1 MIAGHLQEK
10 KGLYYMV
17 LSYKDKSGKRISKW
31 LPTGLPV
38 KGNKKR
44 AEDMLMAARA
54 EFVAGEA
61 AVDHDM
67 PFSSY
72 LVQWMEIA
80 RSTLKPNTA
89 AGYASMIQN
98 PIAPYFQQ
106 RGITLGGLQA
116 VDIQMFY
123 TSQLK
128 RVSANTVIHYHAII
142 HRALKY
148 AVKTD
153 LIDVNPADKV
163 ERPRKDRF
171 TASFYDGNEVNRLFQ
186 AARGTPLELPVMLA
200 AFYGLRRSE
209 VVGLKWDAI
218 DFENKTIAIRHTVT
232 VCAEKGRHRSGGR
245 YDQDGLQPADP
256 PVGAGFSNEAG
267 RVKGAAGEE
276 PHTVRPLLLHG
287 LPGLRSGGCN
297 GKPPEAELHQHGL
310 SRTAQAQRASA
321 HPLPRPASQLRQPA
335 AEKRR
340 PHEADSGVAGAQRLQ
355 HDRQHLRPPGR
366 RVQAHLCT
374 GNGKGIGDELRS
386 PYRIRVSGHGGR
398 ALERNAEANEK
409 RLSPLWGKALWRRR
423 WDSNPRTGY

>member
-61 AVDHDM
+61 AIDRDM

-186 AARGTPLELPVMLA
+186 VARGTPLELPVMLA

-232 VCAEKGRHRSGGR
+232 VCAEKGRRIEVAADTTKTASSRRTLPLVPAFQTKLAALKEQQEKNRILCGRSYCTDYLGYVLVDAMGNR
-245 YDQDGLQPADP
+245 LKLSYISTAFPVLLKRNGL
-256 PVGAGFSNEAG
+256 
-267 RVKGAAGEE
+267 
-276 PHTVRPLLLHG
+276 RPIRFHDLRHSCASLLLK
-287 LPGLRSGGCN
+287 N
-297 GKPPEAELHQHGL
+297 GVPMKQIQEWLGHSDFSTTANIYAHLDAGSKL
-310 SRTAQAQRASA
+310 TSAQAM
-321 HPLPRPASQLRQPA
+321 
-335 AEKRR
+335 EKGLGMSS
-340 PHEADSGVAGAQRLQ
+340 EVL
-355 HDRQHLRPPGR
+355 
-366 RVQAHLCT
+366 
-374 GNGKGIGDELRS
+374 IE
-386 PYRIRVSGHGGR
+386 
-398 ALERNAEANEK
+398 
-409 RLSPLWGKALWRRR
+409 
-423 WDSNPRTGY
+423 

>member
-17 LSYKDKSGKRISKW
+17 LSYKDKSGKRVSKW

-54 EFVAGEA
+54 KFVAVEA
-61 AVDHDM
+61 AIDRDM

-232 VCAEKGRHRSGGR
+232 ACAEKGRRIEVAADTTKTASSRRTLPLVPAFQTKLAALKEQQEKNRILCGRSYCTDYLGYVLVDAMGNR
-245 YDQDGLQPADP
+245 LKLSYISTAFPALLKRNGL
-256 PVGAGFSNEAG
+256 
-267 RVKGAAGEE
+267 
-276 PHTVRPLLLHG
+276 RPIRFHDLRHSCASLLLK
-287 LPGLRSGGCN
+287 N
-297 GKPPEAELHQHGL
+297 GVPMKQIQEWLGHSDFSTTANIYAHLDAGSKL
-310 SRTAQAQRASA
+310 TSAQAM
-321 HPLPRPASQLRQPA
+321 
-335 AEKRR
+335 EKGLGMSS
-340 PHEADSGVAGAQRLQ
+340 EVL
-355 HDRQHLRPPGR
+355 
-366 RVQAHLCT
+366 
-374 GNGKGIGDELRS
+374 IE
-386 PYRIRVSGHGGR
+386 
-398 ALERNAEANEK
+398 
-409 RLSPLWGKALWRRR
+409 
-423 WDSNPRTGY
+423 

>member
-54 EFVAGEA
+54 KFVAGEA
-61 AVDHDM
+61 AIDREM

-116 VDIQMFY
+116 VNIQMFY

-232 VCAEKGRHRSGGR
+232 ACAEKGRRIEVAADTTKTASSRRTLPLVPAFQTKLAALKEQQEKNRILCGRSYCTDYLGYVLVDAMGNRLKLSYISTAFPALLKRSG
-245 YDQDGLQPADP
+245 L
-256 PVGAGFSNEAG
+256 
-267 RVKGAAGEE
+267 
-276 PHTVRPLLLHG
+276 RPIRFHDLRHSCASLLLK
-287 LPGLRSGGCN
+287 N
-297 GKPPEAELHQHGL
+297 GVPMKQIQEWLGHSDFSTTANIYAHLDAGSKL
-310 SRTAQAQRASA
+310 TSAQAM
-321 HPLPRPASQLRQPA
+321 
-335 AEKRR
+335 EKGLGMSS
-340 PHEADSGVAGAQRLQ
+340 EV
-355 HDRQHLRPPGR
+355 
-366 RVQAHLCT
+366 V
-374 GNGKGIGDELRS
+374 IE
-386 PYRIRVSGHGGR
+386 
-398 ALERNAEANEK
+398 
-409 RLSPLWGKALWRRR
+409 
-423 WDSNPRTGY
+423 

>member
-54 EFVAGEA
+54 EFVAVEA
-61 AVDHDM
+61 AIDRDM

-186 AARGTPLELPVMLA
+186 VARGTPLELPVMLA

-232 VCAEKGRHRSGGR
+232 VCAEKGRRIEVAADTTKTASSRRTLPLVPAFQTKLAALKEQQEKNRILCGRSYCTDYLGYVLVDAMGNR
-245 YDQDGLQPADP
+245 LKLSYISTAFPVLLKRNGL
-256 PVGAGFSNEAG
+256 
-267 RVKGAAGEE
+267 
-276 PHTVRPLLLHG
+276 RPIRFHDLRHSCASLLLK
-287 LPGLRSGGCN
+287 N
-297 GKPPEAELHQHGL
+297 GVPMKQIQEWLGHSDFSTTANIYAHLDAGSKL
-310 SRTAQAQRASA
+310 TSAQAM
-321 HPLPRPASQLRQPA
+321 
-335 AEKRR
+335 EKGLGMSS
-340 PHEADSGVAGAQRLQ
+340 EAL
-355 HDRQHLRPPGR
+355 
-366 RVQAHLCT
+366 
-374 GNGKGIGDELRS
+374 IE
-386 PYRIRVSGHGGR
+386 
-398 ALERNAEANEK
+398 
-409 RLSPLWGKALWRRR
+409 
-423 WDSNPRTGY
+423 

>member
-61 AVDHDM
+61 AIDRDM

-123 TSQLK
+123 TDQLK

-153 LIDVNPADKV
+153 LIDANPADKV

-232 VCAEKGRHRSGGR
+232 ACAEKGRRIEVAADTTKTASSRRTLPLVPAFQTKLAALKEQQEKNRILCGRSYCTDYLGYVLVDAMGNR
-245 YDQDGLQPADP
+245 LKLSYISTAFPALLKRNGL
-256 PVGAGFSNEAG
+256 
-267 RVKGAAGEE
+267 
-276 PHTVRPLLLHG
+276 RPIRFHDLRHSCASLLLK
-287 LPGLRSGGCN
+287 N
-297 GKPPEAELHQHGL
+297 GVPMKQIQEWLGHSDFSTTANIYAHLDAGSKL
-310 SRTAQAQRASA
+310 TSAQAM
-321 HPLPRPASQLRQPA
+321 
-335 AEKRR
+335 EKGLGMSS
-340 PHEADSGVAGAQRLQ
+340 EVL
-355 HDRQHLRPPGR
+355 
-366 RVQAHLCT
+366 
-374 GNGKGIGDELRS
+374 IE
-386 PYRIRVSGHGGR
+386 
-398 ALERNAEANEK
+398 
-409 RLSPLWGKALWRRR
+409 
-423 WDSNPRTGY
+423 

>member
-61 AVDHDM
+61 AIDHDM

-186 AARGTPLELPVMLA
+186 AARGTPLELSVMLA

-232 VCAEKGRHRSGGR
+232 VCAEKGRRIEVAADTTKTASSRRTLPLVPAFQTKLAALKEQQEKNRILCGRSYCTDYLGYVLVDAMGNR
-245 YDQDGLQPADP
+245 LKLSYISTAFPVLLKRNGL
-256 PVGAGFSNEAG
+256 
-267 RVKGAAGEE
+267 
-276 PHTVRPLLLHG
+276 RPIRFHDLRHSCASLLLK
-287 LPGLRSGGCN
+287 N
-297 GKPPEAELHQHGL
+297 GVPMKQIQEWLGHSDFSTTANIYAHLDAGSKL
-310 SRTAQAQRASA
+310 TSAQAM
-321 HPLPRPASQLRQPA
+321 
-335 AEKRR
+335 EKGLGMSS
-340 PHEADSGVAGAQRLQ
+340 EVL
-355 HDRQHLRPPGR
+355 
-366 RVQAHLCT
+366 
-374 GNGKGIGDELRS
+374 IE
-386 PYRIRVSGHGGR
+386 
-398 ALERNAEANEK
+398 
-409 RLSPLWGKALWRRR
+409 
-423 WDSNPRTGY
+423 

>member
-10 KGLYYMV
+10 RGLYYMA
-17 LSYKDKSGKRISKW
+17 LSYKDKSGKRVSKW

-61 AVDHDM
+61 AIDRDM

-232 VCAEKGRHRSGGR
+232 ACTEKGRRIEVAADTTKTASSQRTLPLVPAFQTKLAALKEQQEKNRILCGRSYCTDYLGYVLVDAMGNR
-245 YDQDGLQPADP
+245 LKLSYISTAFPALLKRNGL
-256 PVGAGFSNEAG
+256 
-267 RVKGAAGEE
+267 
-276 PHTVRPLLLHG
+276 RPIRFHDLRHSCASLLLK
-287 LPGLRSGGCN
+287 N
-297 GKPPEAELHQHGL
+297 GVPMKQIQEWLGHSDFSTTANIYAHLDAGSKL
-310 SRTAQAQRASA
+310 TSAQAM
-321 HPLPRPASQLRQPA
+321 
-335 AEKRR
+335 EKGLGMSS
-340 PHEADSGVAGAQRLQ
+340 EVL
-355 HDRQHLRPPGR
+355 
-366 RVQAHLCT
+366 
-374 GNGKGIGDELRS
+374 IE
-386 PYRIRVSGHGGR
+386 
-398 ALERNAEANEK
+398 
-409 RLSPLWGKALWRRR
+409 
-423 WDSNPRTGY
+423 

>member
-17 LSYKDKSGKRISKW
+17 LSYKDKSGKRVSKW

-54 EFVAGEA
+54 EFVAREA
-61 AVDHDM
+61 AIDRDM

-232 VCAEKGRHRSGGR
+232 VCAEKGRRIEVAADTTKTASSRRTLPLVPAFQTKLAALKEQQEKNRILCGRSYCTDYLGYVLVDAMGNR
-245 YDQDGLQPADP
+245 LKLSYISTAFPALLKRNGL
-256 PVGAGFSNEAG
+256 
-267 RVKGAAGEE
+267 
-276 PHTVRPLLLHG
+276 RPIRFHDLRHSCASLLLK
-287 LPGLRSGGCN
+287 N
-297 GKPPEAELHQHGL
+297 GVPMKQIQEWLGHSDFSTTANIYAHLDAGSKL
-310 SRTAQAQRASA
+310 TSAQAM
-321 HPLPRPASQLRQPA
+321 
-335 AEKRR
+335 EKGLGMSS
-340 PHEADSGVAGAQRLQ
+340 EVL
-355 HDRQHLRPPGR
+355 
-366 RVQAHLCT
+366 
-374 GNGKGIGDELRS
+374 IE
-386 PYRIRVSGHGGR
+386 
-398 ALERNAEANEK
+398 
-409 RLSPLWGKALWRRR
+409 
-423 WDSNPRTGY
+423 

>member
-44 AEDMLMAARA
+44 AEDMLMAASA

-61 AVDHDM
+61 AIDRDM

-98 PIAPYFQQ
+98 PITPYFQQ

-232 VCAEKGRHRSGGR
+232 VCAEKGRRIEVAADTTKTASSRRTLPLVPAFQTKLAALKEQQEKNRILCGRSYCTDYLGYVLVDAMGNR
-245 YDQDGLQPADP
+245 LKLSYISTAFPALLKRNGL
-256 PVGAGFSNEAG
+256 
-267 RVKGAAGEE
+267 
-276 PHTVRPLLLHG
+276 RPIRFHDLRHSCASLLLK
-287 LPGLRSGGCN
+287 N
-297 GKPPEAELHQHGL
+297 GVPMKQIQEWLGHSDFSTTANIYAHLDAGSKL
-310 SRTAQAQRASA
+310 TSAQAM
-321 HPLPRPASQLRQPA
+321 
-335 AEKRR
+335 EKGLGMSS
-340 PHEADSGVAGAQRLQ
+340 EAL
-355 HDRQHLRPPGR
+355 
-366 RVQAHLCT
+366 
-374 GNGKGIGDELRS
+374 IE
-386 PYRIRVSGHGGR
+386 
-398 ALERNAEANEK
+398 
-409 RLSPLWGKALWRRR
+409 
-423 WDSNPRTGY
+423 

>member
-44 AEDMLMAARA
+44 AE
-54 EFVAGEA
+54 FVAGEA
-61 AVDHDM
+61 AIDRDM

-232 VCAEKGRHRSGGR
+232 ACAEKGRRIEVAADTTKTASSRRTLPLVPAFQTKLAALKEQQEKNRILCGRSYCTDYLGYVLVDAMGNR
-245 YDQDGLQPADP
+245 LKLSYISTAFPVLLKRNGL
-256 PVGAGFSNEAG
+256 
-267 RVKGAAGEE
+267 
-276 PHTVRPLLLHG
+276 RPIRFHDLRHSCASLLLK
-287 LPGLRSGGCN
+287 N
-297 GKPPEAELHQHGL
+297 GVPMKQIQEWLGHSDFSTTANIYAHLDAGSKL
-310 SRTAQAQRASA
+310 TSAQAM
-321 HPLPRPASQLRQPA
+321 
-335 AEKRR
+335 EKGLGMSS
-340 PHEADSGVAGAQRLQ
+340 EVL
-355 HDRQHLRPPGR
+355 
-366 RVQAHLCT
+366 
-374 GNGKGIGDELRS
+374 IE
-386 PYRIRVSGHGGR
+386 
-398 ALERNAEANEK
+398 
-409 RLSPLWGKALWRRR
+409 
-423 WDSNPRTGY
+423 

>member
-54 EFVAGEA
+54 EFVAVEA
-61 AVDHDM
+61 AIDRDM

-89 AGYASMIQN
+89 AGYSGMIQN

-232 VCAEKGRHRSGGR
+232 VCAEKGRRIEVAADTTKTASSRRTLPLVPAFQTKLAALKEQQEKNRILCGRSYCTDYLGYVLVDAMGNR
-245 YDQDGLQPADP
+245 LKLSYISTAFPALLKRNGL
-256 PVGAGFSNEAG
+256 
-267 RVKGAAGEE
+267 
-276 PHTVRPLLLHG
+276 RPIRFHDLRHSCASLLLK
-287 LPGLRSGGCN
+287 N
-297 GKPPEAELHQHGL
+297 GVPMKQIQEWLGHSDFSTTANIYAHLDAGSKL
-310 SRTAQAQRASA
+310 TSAQAM
-321 HPLPRPASQLRQPA
+321 
-335 AEKRR
+335 EKGLGMSS
-340 PHEADSGVAGAQRLQ
+340 EAL
-355 HDRQHLRPPGR
+355 
-366 RVQAHLCT
+366 
-374 GNGKGIGDELRS
+374 
-386 PYRIRVSGHGGR
+386 
-398 ALERNAEANEK
+398 LE
-409 RLSPLWGKALWRRR
+409 
-423 WDSNPRTGY
+423 

>member
-31 LPTGLPV
+31 MPTGLPV

-54 EFVAGEA
+54 EFVAVEA
-61 AVDHDM
+61 AIDRDM

-232 VCAEKGRHRSGGR
+232 VCAEKGRRIEVAADTTKTASSRRTLPLVPAFQTKLAALKEQQEKNRILCGRSYCTDYLGYVLVDAMGNR
-245 YDQDGLQPADP
+245 LKLSYISTAFPALLKRNGLRTIRFHDLRHSCA
-256 PVGAGFSNEAG
+256 S
-267 RVKGAAGEE
+267 
-276 PHTVRPLLLHG
+276 LLLK
-287 LPGLRSGGCN
+287 N
-297 GKPPEAELHQHGL
+297 GVPMKQIQEWLGHSDFSTTANIYAHLDAGSKL
-310 SRTAQAQRASA
+310 TSAQAM
-321 HPLPRPASQLRQPA
+321 
-335 AEKRR
+335 EKGLGMSS
-340 PHEADSGVAGAQRLQ
+340 EVL
-355 HDRQHLRPPGR
+355 
-366 RVQAHLCT
+366 
-374 GNGKGIGDELRS
+374 IE
-386 PYRIRVSGHGGR
+386 
-398 ALERNAEANEK
+398 
-409 RLSPLWGKALWRRR
+409 
-423 WDSNPRTGY
+423 